1 MLPYNNN
8 YPRKVGGYSV
18 ETYEPAVI
26 HPEQRRRAEDLVKMA
41 FTERKPMATVRRLI
55 QRVPQYNI
63 GPQPVLNNVQFARV
77 QKVPVVYRGTNM
89 NRIQVVNQNQN
100 NLYRFNNI
108 IPNITPVPTVKSMD
122 LPGKSNPFLYQN
134 LIQMNN
140 GYQLVNKN
148 PAIPMNSGNRFFVAN
163 FNNQLPRHILRS
175 NSANIYSNSLLRPK
189 IIHNS
194 IITGQNYKPSVYK
207 KNL

>member
-1 MLPYNNN
+1 MYPYNNNN

-26 HPEQRRRAEDLVKMA
+26 HPDQRRRAEDLVKMA

-55 QRVPQYNI
+55 PRVPQYNI
-63 GPQPVLNNVQFARV
+63 APQPVLKNVQYARV
-77 QKVPVVYRGTNM
+77 QKVPVVYNGTNM
-89 NRIQVVNQNQN
+89 NRIQIINQNQN

-108 IPNITPVPTVKSMD
+108 TNVTPVPTVKSMD
-122 LPGKSNPFLYQN
+122 LPGKSNPFVYQN

-148 PAIPMNSGNRFFVAN
+148 PAIPMNSGKKFVVPH
-163 FNNQLPRHILRS
+163 FNNQLQRPILRS
-175 NSANIYSNSLLRPK
+175 NSANNYSPLLRPK
-189 IIHNS
+189 LVQQR

-207 KNL
+207 RNL